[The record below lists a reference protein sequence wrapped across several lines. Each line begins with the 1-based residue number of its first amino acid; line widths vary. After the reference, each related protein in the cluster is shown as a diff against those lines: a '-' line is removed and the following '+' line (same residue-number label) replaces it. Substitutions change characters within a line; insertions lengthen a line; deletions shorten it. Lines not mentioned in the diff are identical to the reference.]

1 MTQQDDFLGGLHYD
15 GPPEPQVGPSRG
27 NVRYYPVGGSVG
39 DAAAPVRTRVSAWW
53 QLGGFVLGALAAP
66 VAGLA
71 WGYGLDQFDE
81 VRVRGLVA
89 LGLAGLVVGLVGLGK
104 LSPAAPLTAGVIAL
118 TASVLYEL
126 GTVAFLPVLRPVFA
140 SGAPILVGVL
150 LLLLAW
156 RRR

>member
-15 GPPEPQVGPSRG
+15 GPPEPQDGPSRG
-27 NVRYYPVGGSVG
+27 NVRYYPAGGT
-39 DAAAPVRTRVSAWW
+39 AAPARTRVSAWW

-89 LGLAGLVVGLVGLGK
+89 LGLAGLVVGVVGLGK

-126 GTVAFLPVLRPVFA
+126 GTVTFLPVLKPVFA
-140 SGAPILVGVL
+140 SGAPVLVGVL
-150 LLLLAW
+150 LVLLAW

>member
-15 GPPEPQVGPSRG
+15 GPPEPQVGPTPG
-27 NVRYYPVGGSVG
+27 NVRYYPVGGSTEG
-39 DAAAPVRTRVSAWW
+39 AAAPVRTGVSAWW
-53 QLGGFVLGALAAP
+53 QLGGFLLGALATP

-89 LGLAGLVVGLVGLGK
+89 LGLAGLVVGVVGLGK

-126 GTVAFLPVLRPVFA
+126 GVVAFLPVLRPVFA

-150 LLLLAW
+150 LVLLAW